1 MIVLGEMSVPARSDY
16 PAGNDGSASIGGEID
31 SKHDAAI
38 G

>member
-1 MIVLGEMSVPARSDY
+1 MIALNEMSVPAMFGY
-16 PAGNDGSASIGGEID
+16 PAGNDGLASIGGEID